1 MSSAL
6 YRTYAIPWYIK
17 TKKTAQM
24 SGLKIHGGAEE
35 TRTLDPH
42 TASVML

>member
-1 MSSAL
+1 M
-6 YRTYAIPWYIK
+6 IPGLCQQSEAVSK
-17 TKKTAQM
+17 TD
-24 SGLKIHGGAEE
+24 GLLKSGGAEE